1 MGYKLTDR
9 EKIFLLQIVRESI
22 RMWLSAH
29 SFRHEPDIQNI
40 ISIDRPVVLE
50 NFGAYITL
58 YKDDKKIASKGKLS
72 SNYPLYLVVRDLS
85 LDCITN
91 PPQIG
96 FNELNDIKIVISVIT
111 PLKKIISIEEIIFG
125 ENGVYVKND
134 KNEIFLPN
142 EIPTKEEITTQLE
155 IGSEIFVFD
164 TISFNEKQY
173 GLI

>member
-1 MGYKLTDR
+1 MKLTDR
-9 EKIFLLQIVRESI
+9 EKIFLLQIARESI

-40 ISIDRPVVLE
+40 ISIDRPTVLE

-96 FNELNDIKIVISVIT
+96 FNELNDVLIVISVIT
-111 PLKKIISIEEIIFG
+111 PLKKINSIEEIIFG
-125 ENGVYVKND
+125 ENGIYFKND

-142 EIPTKEEITTQLE
+142 EVPTNEEISKQFE
-155 IGSEIFVFD
+155 IGTEIFIFE
-164 TISFNEKQY
+164 TKTFNEKQF